1 MADFFGAIAAN
12 DIGFKRAPLRFPT
25 PTPWNGIS
33 FPLSDAKG
41 ESPLRVPAK
50 MSTREELD
58 AEIEKLRQK
67 YEPFM
72 QDIAA
77 ECEKTRIRTDLRN
90 FDYRVQTEADKGN
103 ILSVF
108 AGEGEWESVTIPHY
122 QGPVGDKTAYY
133 RTEFEMGEIS
143 CGKAAFL
150 HFDGVDYACEVYVNG
165 NLAGTHEGF
174 FAPFEFDISGLCRK
188 GRNSLLVV
196 VKNDYIYNGNNTP
209 DHDNMR
215 LEGDKMYAAT
225 GPGYDD
231 AALGWHHCP
240 PGMGIYQGVYTE
252 IRDRMFISDLFVR
265 PMPKSGEYEIWCE
278 IYNCDYIPPKDV
290 RLSFSVYGKNFEE
303 KVLEDFEYTPIT
315 FSGDDNGNI
324 IRACDLENPE
334 RMKEKQVLS
343 FYRGASLVRL
353 RMKMDNIRLWEQDT
367 PYLYKA
373 LAALTVDGRKAD
385 CAERT
390 FGMRSFETGEDG
402 GKKGMFFLNGKAMR
416 LRGANTMGY
425 EQQDVMR
432 GDFDMLLYDMLMA
445 KACNMNFLR
454 LTQRPVQKEIYELCD
469 TIGLLIQTDL
479 PLFTN
484 MRRTKFA
491 SALGMCEDM
500 ERLIRPY
507 ACTVLISYMNEP
519 FANASGKPHRH
530 FVRHEL
536 EDFFSACDKAVLLL
550 NPDRAI
556 KHIDGD
562 YDPPSTTLPDNH
574 TYTMWY
580 NGHGIDMGRVYRGY
594 WLGVAD
600 GWYYGCGEYG
610 AEGLDPVSLMRRRYP
625 AEWLPQTPEEEKGWT
640 PDRIVNSQSG
650 DMSYFFY
657 DRQDTL
663 EGWVEASRRYQ
674 SVGTKLQTEAF
685 RRNSD
690 MVTFAI
696 HLFIDAWPSGWMKT
710 IVDCE
715 RNPKPAFYV
724 FRDALTPLMVSLRTD
739 RKTFFSGDK
748 AGIEIWV
755 CNDTHEVSCGHT
767 LRAELINSAGEL
779 VSHAEF
785 PADFG
790 ENSSFMQGK
799 AVFTAPLVS
808 GRENYIFRTALID
821 GDGNVLHYSDE
832 PIVIFERE
840 KADFSPAIFVTYE
853 EFANDEK
860 ALLAKAESGETLVIS
875 DIPAG
880 TYNIAGSEVIA
891 KNCGM
896 RPLHFV
902 SRKTGH
908 PLVSGFEA
916 EDFRFWYNEDEDMM
930 TPLLRATFRSD
941 DFTPILT
948 SGNSLRGSAWG
959 QKLYPAH
966 ATAEKSYGK
975 GKIILNQVDL
985 DSHLLNPVALIFK
998 NRLAKFR

>member
-1 MADFFGAIAAN
+1 
-12 DIGFKRAPLRFPT
+12 
-25 PTPWNGIS
+25 
-33 FPLSDAKG
+33 
-41 ESPLRVPAK
+41 
-50 MSTREELD
+50 
-58 AEIEKLRQK
+58 
-67 YEPFM
+67 
-72 QDIAA
+72 
-77 ECEKTRIRTDLRN
+77 
-90 FDYRVQTEADKGN
+90 
-103 ILSVF
+103 
-108 AGEGEWESVTIPHY
+108 
-122 QGPVGDKTAYY
+122 
-133 RTEFEMGEIS
+133 
-143 CGKAAFL
+143 
-150 HFDGVDYACEVYVNG
+150 
-165 NLAGTHEGF
+165 
-174 FAPFEFDISGLCRK
+174 
-188 GRNSLLVV
+188 
-196 VKNDYIYNGNNTP
+196 
-209 DHDNMR
+209 
-215 LEGDKMYAAT
+215 
-225 GPGYDD
+225 
-231 AALGWHHCP
+231 
-240 PGMGIYQGVYTE
+240 
-252 IRDRMFISDLFVR
+252 
-265 PMPKSGEYEIWCE
+265 
-278 IYNCDYIPPKDV
+278 
-290 RLSFSVYGKNFEE
+290 
-303 KVLEDFEYTPIT
+303 
-315 FSGDDNGNI
+315 
-324 IRACDLENPE
+324 
-334 RMKEKQVLS
+334 
-343 FYRGASLVRL
+343 
-353 RMKMDNIRLWEQDT
+353 
-367 PYLYKA
+367 
-373 LAALTVDGRKAD
+373 
-385 CAERT
+385 
-390 FGMRSFETGEDG
+390 
-402 GKKGMFFLNGKAMR
+402 
-416 LRGANTMGY
+416 
-425 EQQDVMR
+425 
-432 GDFDMLLYDMLMA
+432 
-445 KACNMNFLR
+445 
-454 LTQRPVQKEIYELCD
+454 
-469 TIGLLIQTDL
+469 
-479 PLFTN
+479 
-484 MRRTKFA
+484 
-491 SALGMCEDM
+491 
-500 ERLIRPY
+500 
-507 ACTVLISYMNEP
+507 
-519 FANASGKPHRH
+519 
-530 FVRHEL
+530 
-536 EDFFSACDKAVLLL
+536 
-550 NPDRAI
+550 
-556 KHIDGD
+556 
-562 YDPPSTTLPDNH
+562 
-574 TYTMWY
+574 
-580 NGHGIDMGRVYRGY
+580 
-594 WLGVAD
+594 
-600 GWYYGCGEYG
+600 
-610 AEGLDPVSLMRRRYP
+610 MRRRYP

-785 PADFG
+785 PADVG
-790 ENSSFMQGK
+790 ENSAFMQGK

-959 QKLYPAH
+959 QKLHPAH